1 MALTASFGD
10 MNYGIQAGIIN
21 DGVTIH
27 LSPGRETPPLPNIV
41 IPFPRDADFVERG
54 TTLDQV
60 NQLCAAPHSR
70 AALVGIGGVG

>member
-27 LSPGRETPPLPNIV
+27 LPPSELRIA
-41 IPFPRDADFVERG
+41 R
-54 TTLDQV
+54 
-60 NQLCAAPHSR
+60 APQGLSKR
-70 AALVGIGGVG
+70 